1 MTCMAGPKFFIVSFI
16 SKEGFH
22 PLYLEIHLD
31 AVGQP
36 FDQIVQAAVVFGSEF
51 IAAPIAANRCE

>member
-1 MTCMAGPKFFIVSFI
+1 MACMACLKIFIVGFI

-31 AVGQP
+31 AVGKP
-36 FDQIVQAAVVFGSEF
+36 FD
-51 IAAPIAANRCE
+51 

>member
-36 FDQIVQAAVVFGSEF
+36 FD
-51 IAAPIAANRCE
+51 